1 MVEPPSKCVW
11 LLHWICTMT
20 HHGPSNWFGPG
31 ARATAMATL
40 ILMVSWL
47 GATELLGQV
56 SSQGQHLQ
64 PTEDLLRRPTAID
77 PVSGPPGTMVT
88 IRGLHLP
95 AITPVNIGFGGTRSG
110 FEGLAFVL
118 TNTEGLVEE
127 TVEVPDWADHTGIHR
142 FIIFDAY
149 FEPIAMTALF
159 HVTDEGGRIRR
170 QGVVSRSGPTCS
182 LVTGEDGEEY
192 HLLDR
197 PGTLTVGAAVV
208 LEGRVADSSRC
219 GEGIHLA
226 EVSFPSGG

>member
-1 MVEPPSKCVW
+1 MDFPPERDCP
-11 LLHWICTMT
+11 LHWIRTMT
-20 HHGPSNWFGPG
+20 LHGPSIWSPTG
-31 ARATAMATL
+31 ARTIAMATL
-40 ILMVSWL
+40 VLIASLPS
-47 GATELLGQV
+47 ATELLGQA

-64 PTEDLLRRPTAID
+64 PTEDLLRRPTAIH

-118 TNTEGLVEE
+118 TNREGIVEE
-127 TVEVPDWADHTGIHR
+127 AVEVPDWADHSRIHR

-170 QGVVSRSGPTCS
+170 EGAVSRSGPTCGQ
-182 LVTGEDGEEY
+182 VTGEDGEEY
-192 HLLDR
+192 HLLDQ
-197 PGTLTVGAAVV
+197 PGTLAVGESVV
-208 LEGRVADSSRC
+208 MEGRVVDSSRC
-219 GEGIHLA
+219 GDGIHLA
-226 EVSFPSGG
+226 EVNFPSGE